1 MSSNNS
7 NNSSGAQEVAPPAGG
22 LPACA
27 GCRRGITNRRW
38 LQCCKCA
45 QYWDLECANVPE
57 CRFFNTMTKEHRAKW
72 TCPEC
77 ECRLR
82 MGGNNSETPV
92 KPQTDDLY
100 GNVTT
105 RRDTDRRG
113 GYFLDESGMSL
124 DEQTD
129 ESDPSTVKPLPA
141 PTARVET
148 PPTSLVNNNPQLAGL
163 GELINEFRLFR
174 EEMREELKATRA
186 DIASVR
192 DDLLRLAGRVGRCE
206 SFVSGLDGRVKAM
219 EERLRRDGE
228 AGGPRLD
235 EFERRLE
242 AAERRQAEAVPE
254 VGSSAVAGLERT
266 VAELRLELND
276 RDQDALLADLEIGQ
290 LPEAKGE
297 NVIHSVIVLAGR
309 LGVTLDE
316 RDVVFA
322 ERVGAPP
329 AEAGGARARR
339 VVLRLARRQLRDDLL
354 RAARVRR
361 GLTGEGGARV
371 FVNERLTRANRQ
383 LFRHVRE
390 ECRRLQWRYTWTRRG
405 RIFAR
410 KSDGA
415 QVFQVRSMDD
425 AARILGPL

>member
-105 RRDTDRRG
+105 
-113 GYFLDESGMSL
+113 
-124 DEQTD
+124 
-129 ESDPSTVKPLPA
+129 PA
-141 PTARVET
+141 A
-148 PPTSLVNNNPQLAGL
+148 NP
-163 GELINEFRLFR
+163 
-174 EEMREELKATRA
+174 
-186 DIASVR
+186 
-192 DDLLRLAGRVGRCE
+192 
-206 SFVSGLDGRVKAM
+206 
-219 EERLRRDGE
+219 E
-228 AGGPRLD
+228 A
-235 EFERRLE
+235 
-242 AAERRQAEAVPE
+242 
-254 VGSSAVAGLERT
+254 GSSAVAGLERT
-266 VAELRLELND
+266 VTELRLELNGW
-276 RDQDALLADLEIGQ
+276 DQDALLADLEIGQ

-297 NVIHSVIVLAGR
+297 NVMHSVIVLAGR

-329 AEAGGARARR
+329 AEAGGAHARR

-354 RAARVRR
+354 QAARVRR

-371 FVNERLTRANRQ
+371 FVNERLTHANRQ

-390 ECRRLQWRYTWTRRG
+390 ECLVQYTCGTVIATRSDCHPSPSAAPRLGSTFVGTLCNDSLSALVMKYTILKYIIT
-405 RIFAR
+405 ILLF
-410 KSDGA
+410 KI
-415 QVFQVRSMDD
+415 RSISIYRN
-425 AARILGPL
+425 ATYVIVLWYLYNTYT